1 MKKSGIDYNYSGTC
15 ALIVLI
21 RNNIVTIANLGD
33 SRAVLCRKEK
43 DILAIEISID
53 HKPGRN

>member
-1 MKKSGIDYNYSGTC
+1 MIKDN
-15 ALIVLI
+15 LL
-21 RNNIVTIANLGD
+21 TIANLGD